1 MKLARS
7 AKTKMPLAL
16 KKLVE
21 THINGNTNFL
31 GVHEPLVGQWFPV
44 G

>member
-16 KKLVE
+16 NQLVE
-21 THINGNTNFL
+21 THINGNTKFL
-31 GVHEPLVGQWFPV
+31 GVHEPSVGQWFPV